1 MQYKC
6 LFFNAYFRT
15 YKCFSPQK
23 SKQKLV
29 GNWKPGATTNTISK
43 EFKEISLSRAPIP
56 KFHCFDTRMLG
67 GQVGSSAPV
76 QSVWTVTTVCN
87 IILHTLSKCFCCCCH
102 LSNWSFYCRL
112 DWWSHWWP
120 TTCDGFQRLRNFT
133 NGKSHQPF
141 NLGIHH
147 GSNRINWYS

>member
-15 YKCFSPQK
+15 YKCFPPQK

-29 GNWKPGATTNTISK
+29 GNWKPGGRHHQYTISK

-76 QSVWTVTTVCN
+76 QSVCA
-87 IILHTLSKCFCCCCH
+87 I
-102 LSNWSFYCRL
+102 
-112 DWWSHWWP
+112 
-120 TTCDGFQRLRNFT
+120 
-133 NGKSHQPF
+133 
-141 NLGIHH
+141 
-147 GSNRINWYS
+147 

>member
-15 YKCFSPQK
+15 YKCFYPQK

-56 KFHCFDTRMLG
+56 KFHCFDTRAHAG
-67 GQVGSSAPV
+67 WSSGEFGTRAVSVNSNNCV
-76 QSVWTVTTVCN
+76 QYN
-87 IILHTLSKCFCCCCH
+87 IAYLK
-102 LSNWSFYCRL
+102 
-112 DWWSHWWP
+112 
-120 TTCDGFQRLRNFT
+120 
-133 NGKSHQPF
+133 
-141 NLGIHH
+141 
-147 GSNRINWYS
+147 